1 MLIRKK
7 PPRPHAPHEPILH
20 ENHRRPVTRRELLSA
35 GFMGASG
42 LIMAPA
48 WLAALLKPGD
58 ARAGISL
65 DPDIAKLATGTAT
78 DGTQQCSISNG
89 AGLIPFICFDLAG
102 GANLVGSE
110 VIVGVQGGQAN
121 FLSTAGY
128 GKMGVPGNM
137 VPSAA
142 GFVSSALGLLW
153 HADGAIL
160 RGILSKATSPA
171 TAAGTNG
178 AVFPALSENDTN
190 INPHN
195 PMYGI
200 ATVGASGS
208 LLTLVGTEPTV
219 SGGNSM
225 APPNLGGVMINPAL
239 QPSTI
244 DQPSDAIGLVSSGGA
259 NADPLS
265 VEIQETQSRISSG
278 DVNLTTGQG
287 LYDTSASD
295 PAAAFTG
302 VLSEPGGGTPGVQL
316 YTDTAADAQLKNQV
330 RCNYVKAAFNSANF
344 GNPSDLDPRQDS
356 SITGGGTPIFTAADF
371 GDSDVA
377 MTATVMKLVL
387 NGFAG
392 AGTISLGGFD
402 YHDNTRATGEMRN
415 FKAGQM
421 IGAVLEYAQRIGKP
435 VMIYVFSDGSLT
447 SSSMVD
453 STPDG
458 RDKLAWQGDS
468 SSVAATFFL
477 LYNPKGRTPPLKG
490 AASQQIGYFSAD
502 GSVVSTSSP
511 GANSVVQL
519 VEMVVLNYLSLHTS
533 LQGTF
538 GSKFPQQGLGS
549 DSDQQSLIA
558 FPPIV

>member
-7 PPRPHAPHEPILH
+7 PPRPHALHEPLRH
-20 ENHRRPVTRRELLSA
+20 ENHPRPVTRRELLSA
-35 GFMGASG
+35 GFLGASG
-42 LIMAPA
+42 LVMAPA
-48 WLAALLKPGD
+48 WLAALLKPGT
-58 ARAGISL
+58 ARAQQIPL
-65 DPDIAKLATGTAT
+65 DSDIQALLAQNQCNV
-78 DGTQQCSISNG
+78 TQG

-110 VIVGVQGGQAN
+110 VIVGVKGGQAN

-137 VPSAA
+137 VPSSAA
-142 GFVSSALGLLW
+142 NVSNALGLLW
-153 HADGAIL
+153 HSDGAIL
-160 RGILSKATSPA
+160 RGILSKVSAA

-178 AVFPALSENDTN
+178 AVFPALSENDTD

-200 ATVGASGS
+200 AKVGANGS

-225 APPNLGGVMINPAL
+225 APPNLGGVMIDPAL

-244 DQPSDAIGLVSSGGA
+244 DQPSDAIALVSSGGA
-259 NADPLS
+259 NATSLS
-265 VEIQETQSRISSG
+265 VAVQESQERISSG
-278 DVNLTTGQG
+278 TS
-287 LYDTSASD
+287 LYNPSASD
-295 PAAAFTG
+295 PAASFSGALTEPNTG
-302 VLSEPGGGTPGVQL
+302 TSTPGVQL
-316 YTDTAADAQLKNQV
+316 YTDPASDAQLKNQV
-330 RCNYVKAAFNSANF
+330 RCGYVKAASNSAQF
-344 GNPSDLDPRQDS
+344 GNPSDLDPRQDAN
-356 SITGGGTPIFTAADF
+356 IVGPIFQATDF
-371 GDSDVA
+371 NDNDVA

-415 FKAGQM
+415 FQAGQM
-421 IGAVLEYAQRIGKP
+421 IGAVLEYAARLGKP

-453 STPDG
+453 STPAG
-458 RDKLAWQGDS
+458 RNKLAWQGDS
-468 SSVAATFFL
+468 SAVDSTFFL
-477 LYNPKGRTPPLKG
+477 AYSPKGRPQPVGG
-490 AASQQIGYFSAD
+490 AASQQIGYFSSD

-519 VEMVVLNYLSLHTS
+519 VEMVVLNYMA
-533 LQGTF
+533 LQGVEGQFSTL
-538 GSKFPQQGLGS
+538 FPQQGLGS
-549 DSDQQSLIA
+549 PSDQASLIA
-558 FPPIV
+558 FPAIV